1 MARFKNVVTPD
12 GQTQVE
18 ITGDELEEIEA
29 RETAWANG
37 SGARAMRRLREQRDN
52 RLAETD
58 WWASSDLTMTDEQTA
73 YRQSL
78 RDFPGTADIDNIVW
92 PNKPMGDGK

>member
-1 MARFKNVVTPD
+1 MARFKNVVTPV
-12 GQTQVE
+12 GEAQVE
-18 ITGDELEEIEA
+18 ITGDELAQIEA

-37 SGARAMRRLREQRDN
+37 SDARAMRRLREERDR

-58 WWASSDLTMTDEQTA
+58 WWASSDLTMSDEKAA

-78 RDFPGTADIDNIVW
+78 RDFPATVDLGDIVW
-92 PNKPMGDGK
+92 PSKPA